1 MNHEETLAAIK
12 LRSDIAKLDVDQ
24 ETRDR
29 IMAGVAVPK
38 SVPWDLVSE
47 TIKAREEAVFQ
58 SDLLDN
64 IIEYYRKAVLLAEYK
79 LEDAERLKEVL
90 TEQTDKENIVFEE
103 WVKS

>member
-12 LRSDIAKLDVDQ
+12 LRSDIAKLGVDQ

-29 IMAGVAVPK
+29 LMAGVAVPK

-47 TIKAREEAVFQ
+47 TIKAREAAVFQ

-103 WVKS
+103 WVK

>member
-12 LRSDIAKLDVDQ
+12 LRSDIAKLGVDQ

-29 IMAGVAVPK
+29 LMAGVAVPK

-90 TEQTDKENIVFEE
+90 TEQTETNELE
-103 WVKS
+103 TWGQR

>member
-12 LRSDIAKLDVDQ
+12 LRSDIAKLGVDQ

-29 IMAGVAVPK
+29 LMAGVAVPK

-103 WVKS
+103 WVK

>member
-1 MNHEETLAAIK
+1 MNHEDTLAAIK
-12 LRSDIAKLDVDQ
+12 LRSDIAKLGVDQ

-29 IMAGVAVPK
+29 IMAGVAVPI

-64 IIEYYRKAVLLAEYK
+64 MIEYYRKAVLLAEFK
-79 LEDAERLKEVL
+79 LAEAMELKDSL
-90 TEQTDKENIVFEE
+90 TEHTETNELE
-103 WVKS
+103 TWGER

>member
-64 IIEYYRKAVLLAEYK
+64 IIAYYRKAVLLAEYK

-103 WVKS
+103 WVK

>member
-12 LRSDIAKLDVDQ
+12 LRSDIAKLGVDQ

-29 IMAGVAVPK
+29 LMAGVAVPK

-64 IIEYYRKAVLLAEYK
+64 IVEYYRKAVLLAEYK
-79 LEDAERLKEVL
+79 LEEAERLKEVL
-90 TEQTDKENIVFEE
+90 TEQTETNELE
-103 WVKS
+103 TWGQR

>member
-1 MNHEETLAAIK
+1 MNHEDTLEAIR
-12 LRSDIAKLDVDQ
+12 LRSYIEKLDVDS
-24 ETRDR
+24 ETRER
-29 IMAGVAVPK
+29 LLAGMPDPK

>member
-64 IIEYYRKAVLLAEYK
+64 IIAYYVKAKDLAEFK
-79 LEDAERLKEVL
+79 LAEAMELRESL
-90 TEQTDKENIVFEE
+90 TEQTETTTIETWGE
-103 WVKS
+103 S

>member
-1 MNHEETLAAIK
+1 MNHEETLEAIK

-29 IMAGVAVPK
+29 LMAGVAVPK

-79 LEDAERLKEVL
+79 LEEAERLKESL
-90 TEQTDKENIVFEE
+90 TEHTETNELETWGQR
-103 WVKS
+103 

>member
-1 MNHEETLAAIK
+1 MNHEETLEAIK

-24 ETRDR
+24 KTRDR
-29 IMAGVAVPK
+29 LMAGVAVPK

-79 LEDAERLKEVL
+79 LEEAERLKESL

-103 WVKS
+103 WVK

>member
-1 MNHEETLAAIK
+1 MNHEETLEAIK

-29 IMAGVAVPK
+29 LMAGVVVPK

-79 LEDAERLKEVL
+79 LEEAERLKDAIL
-90 TEQTDKENIVFEE
+90 TGETETVTLETWGE
-103 WVKS
+103 S

>member
-1 MNHEETLAAIK
+1 MNHEETLGAIK
-12 LRSDIAKLDVDQ
+12 LRSDIAKLGVDQ

-38 SVPWDLVSE
+38 SIPWDLVSE

-58 SDLLDN
+58 SDLLGN

-79 LEDAERLKEVL
+79 LEEAERLKDEIL
-90 TEQTDKENIVFEE
+90 SGETETVTLETWGER
-103 WVKS
+103 

>member
-12 LRSDIAKLDVDQ
+12 LRSDIAKLGVDQ

-29 IMAGVAVPK
+29 LMAGVAVPK

-64 IIEYYRKAVLLAEYK
+64 IIVYYRKAVLLAEYK
-79 LEDAERLKEVL
+79 LEEAMELRESLA
-90 TEQTDKENIVFEE
+90 EQTETTTIETWGE
-103 WVKS
+103 R

>member
-1 MNHEETLAAIK
+1 MNHEETLEAIEM
-12 LRSDIAKLDVDQ
+12 RSRIERLDVDPK
-24 ETRDR
+24 TREH
-29 IMAGVAVPK
+29 ILAGMPEPK
-38 SVPWDLVSE
+38 SIPWDLVSE

-79 LEDAERLKEVL
+79 LEDAERLKESL

-103 WVKS
+103 WVK

>member
-1 MNHEETLAAIK
+1 MNHEETFAAIK
-12 LRSDIAKLDVDQ
+12 LRSDIAKLGVDQ

-29 IMAGVAVPK
+29 LMAGVAVPK

-64 IIEYYRKAVLLAEYK
+64 IIAYYVKAKDLAEWK
-79 LEDAERLKEVL
+79 LEEAENLKESL
-90 TEQTDKENIVFEE
+90 TEHTETNQLETWGE
-103 WVKS
+103 S